1 MADEKPIPTT
11 TRQLA
16 VSLPAGRPNFGIG
29 ADTYS
34 IVMTGPDTNGAYAF
48 IDMHIPPGGGPVPH
62 AHACEEMFYV
72 VEGEV
77 EVFCHDQR
85 VSAGVAAA
93 VNIPGWA
100 PHMFRNLTTVPA
112 RLLAVVSPA
121 GLEAQFAEMGARLA
135 TRTTPPPPPS
145 AADLAEM
152 IQKLPEIAE
161 RYEARILPPGTFDHL
176 LTAEELQSM
185 KAADGR

>member
-1 MADEKPIPTT
+1 MADEKPIPTAS
-11 TRQLA
+11 RRLA
-16 VSLPAGRPNFGIG
+16 VSLPRERPNFGVG

-34 IVMTGPDTNGAYAF
+34 IVMTGQETNGAYAF

-85 VSAGVAAA
+85 LSAGASAA

-100 PHMFRNLTTVPA
+100 PHMFRNLATVPA
-112 RLLAVVSPA
+112 RLFAVVSPA
-121 GLEAQFAEMGARLA
+121 GLEAQFAEMGAKLA

-145 AADLAEM
+145 AAELEEM
-152 IQKLPEIAE
+152 MRKLPGIAA
-161 RYEARILPPGTFDHL
+161 RYDARILPPDTFDHL
-176 LTAEELQSM
+176 LSAEELRSM
-185 KAADGR
+185 KAAEGR